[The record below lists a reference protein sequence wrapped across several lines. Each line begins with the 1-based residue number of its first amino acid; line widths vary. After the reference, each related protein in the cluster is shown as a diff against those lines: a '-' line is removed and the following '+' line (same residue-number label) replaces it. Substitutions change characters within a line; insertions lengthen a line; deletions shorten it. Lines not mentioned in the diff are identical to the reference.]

1 MESILKVRITGIDY
15 YTMKKV
21 SFDKTIKCQ
30 EHFFTTTIP
39 AMKINGGEF
48 ELPETIVTDKQ
59 HADEWFSNQKD
70 MLNGYVYDPKHELN
84 CILNWHILSVKN
96 IGIENETKPSKST
109 SLMPIRKQKQTDT
122 EKAEGI
128 LTLIQSSGINLSED
142 FKSNFIHV
150 YLEMKDVLQGISRE
164 KQILII
170 MRSMN
175 VAMMGASN
183 AYKHILDTFDMFKED
198 KQKPI
203 NLLPSEEEARRFKK
217 RRITPK
223 A

>member
-30 EHFFTTTIP
+30 EHFFTTIIP
-39 AMKINGGEF
+39 AMKINGGKF
-48 ELPETIVTDKQ
+48 ELPETIITDRK

-70 MLNGYVYDPKHELN
+70 MLNGYIYDLKHELH
-84 CILNWHILSVKN
+84 CILDWHILSVKN
-96 IGIENETKPSKST
+96 IGIEGEKKVQKPT
-109 SLMPIRKQKQTDT
+109 SLMPIKKQKQTDT
-122 EKAEGI
+122 KKAESLFS
-128 LTLIQSSGINLSED
+128 LTKSIIESSGINLSED
-142 FKSNFIHV
+142 FKNNFIHV

-170 MRSMN
+170 MRSMD

-203 NLLPSEEEARRFKK
+203 NLLPSE
-217 RRITPK
+217 
-223 A
+223 